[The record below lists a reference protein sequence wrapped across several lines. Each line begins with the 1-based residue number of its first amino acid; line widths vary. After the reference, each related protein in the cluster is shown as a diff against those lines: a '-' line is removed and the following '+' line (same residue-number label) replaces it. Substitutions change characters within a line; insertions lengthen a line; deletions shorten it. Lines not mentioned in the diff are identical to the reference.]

1 MKAIKTLIHK
11 KETDVFK
18 FKPNEKFYRDV
29 KINHKRWGL
38 IYRGETEPLV
48 SELQRI
54 ADYFQVDITE
64 LLTPKGENND

>member
-11 KETDVFK
+11 KETGVFK
-18 FKPNEKFYRDV
+18 FKPNEQFYRDV

-64 LLTPKGENND
+64 LLITNGENND

>member
-1 MKAIKTLIHK
+1 METIKTLIHK

-18 FKPNEKFYRDV
+18 FKPNEQFYRDV

-38 IYRGETEPLV
+38 IYRGEIEPVV

-54 ADYFQVDITE
+54 ADYFQIDITE
-64 LLTPKGENND
+64 LLKPKRGNND

>member
-1 MKAIKTLIHK
+1 MKTIKTLIHK

-18 FKPNEKFYRDV
+18 FKPNEQFYRDV

-64 LLTPKGENND
+64 LLTPKRENND